1 MIIPEKYSGLDLSNV
16 KPVVNRNLIVANKY
30 SYRIYSL
37 PDLKY
42 ILDSI
47 IFDKKIRAIYSQNEF
62 VYVGC
67 SNKLYTI
74 KRNVLECQEYDDKID
89 KILVFHPIKIIT
101 TKHKLYI
108 NEKEM
113 HFQGIRGILH
123 IPTYLNK
130 ILLYTASYIKIINII
145 SK

>member
-1 MIIPEKYSGLDLSNV
+1 MIVPEKYSGLDLSSV
-16 KPVVNRNLIVANKY
+16 KPIINRNLIIANKY

-47 IFDKKIRAIYSQNEF
+47 IFEKKIRAIYSQNEF

-74 KRNVLECQEYDDKID
+74 KRNVID
-89 KILVFHPIKIIT
+89 I
-101 TKHKLYI
+101 
-108 NEKEM
+108 
-113 HFQGIRGILH
+113 
-123 IPTYLNK
+123 
-130 ILLYTASYIKIINII
+130 
-145 SK
+145 